1 MTIQMGAPVD
11 DGRILPG
18 VSAPQGVTQFG
29 YVAEAA
35 E

>member
-1 MTIQMGAPVD
+1 MTIQMGTPVN

-29 YVAEAA
+29 YVVEAA